1 MDAIQATYRGRLS
14 GRRKDNSKQAVKRSY
29 KVEYVLTTT
38 LFADPRL
45 TTRSYFSFDTPPEN
59 TLRFF

>member
-29 KVEYVLTTT
+29 KVEYVLV
-38 LFADPRL
+38 D
-45 TTRSYFSFDTPPEN
+45 RSANCYQ
-59 TLRFF
+59 